1 MLNSGKPQIKPIPN
15 KMLKHNERIPLPHL
29 SSDSLVSINITQL
42 QAEVT
47 ALGGDQAQR
56 VDWLPLVARYLS
68 HRSLATCIPDSLVV
82 GPDSSKQAYV
92 TREDGVVLY
101 TEETAE
107 VDFLSAASVKN
118 KQLRNLNPMGIRY
131 PKFLSFRDGTLEF
144 TFMRKKAVKE
154 YIRRTR
160 SAYTLQRY
168 IVPENYTIRKHI
180 IHWRRTKPANVYA
193 VSSRLPLQSPQP
205 GLSTEYAFVVSTHC
219 LEQFDVAKEGLR
231 EELVCLLDTVKVV
244 LEQTLRATLE
254 EFAFEALKS
263 QDKKWYIVD
272 VCWFKGL
279 ISPLPQETPSNEDIS
294 EALLQRISRKPVP
307 LLGHEEQ
314 IAASIGCYDHSRLCM
329 AKPISLPAPALAV
342 AENLA
347 QISSKLDH
355 IRSESTQLKQEA
367 SLIMKLNISK
377 DALTRVIHRVYESIM
392 RDSRLSRY
400 YMDKSRVYSKLE
412 GAVRQVFHCGASRPL
427 KARMKTIHCHLGIT
441 EQDFDL
447 YLRYF
452 AEAMTAEAL
461 SPASIDL
468 TLRFLSEFKDLI
480 VQLK

>member
-1 MLNSGKPQIKPIPN
+1 
-15 KMLKHNERIPLPHL
+15 MLKPNERNPLPQL
-29 SSDSLVSINITQL
+29 SSDSLVSINVSHL
-42 QAEVT
+42 QAKVT

-68 HRSLATCIPDSLVV
+68 QRTLATCIPDSLVA
-82 GPDSSKQAYV
+82 GSDSSKQV
-92 TREDGVVLY
+92 FVNREDGVVLY
-101 TEETAE
+101 SGETAE

-131 PKFLSFRDGTLEF
+131 PKFLSFRAGTLEF

-168 IVPENYTIRKHI
+168 IVPENYTIRKHV

-193 VSSRLPLQSPQP
+193 LTSRLPLQSPRP
-205 GLSTEYAFVVSTHC
+205 GLSSEYAFVVSAHSV
-219 LEQFDVAKEGLR
+219 EQFDVVKEGLR
-231 EELVCLLDTVKVV
+231 EELVGLLETVKVV

-263 QDKKWYIVD
+263 QDKKWYILD
-272 VCWFKGL
+272 VSWVKGPT
-279 ISPLPQETPSNEDIS
+279 PLLPPEIPSNEDIS
-294 EALLQRISRKPVP
+294 RALLQRISRKPVP
-307 LLGHEEQ
+307 LIGQEEQ

-329 AKPISLPAPALAV
+329 ANPISLPAPALVV
-342 AENLA
+342 ARNLA
-347 QISSKLDH
+347 KISSKLDH
-355 IRSESTQLKQEA
+355 IRSESTHLKQEA

-377 DALTRVIHRVYESIM
+377 DVLTRVIHRVYESIL

-400 YMDKSRVYSKLE
+400 YMDKSRVYSKVE
-412 GAVRQVFHCGASRPL
+412 AAIRQVFHCGASRPL
-427 KARMKTIHCHLGIT
+427 KARIKTIHCHFGIT
-441 EQDFDL
+441 EQDFEL

-452 AEAMTAEAL
+452 TEAMVSEAL

-468 TLRFLSEFKDLI
+468 TIRFLSEFKDLI
-480 VQLK
+480 VQTK